1 MKITIAV
8 LSILLSPRKRI
19 VISKNALNA
28 PVTKP
33 HAITQSA
40 SYTYMHGHVY

>member
-33 HAITQSA
+33 HAIML